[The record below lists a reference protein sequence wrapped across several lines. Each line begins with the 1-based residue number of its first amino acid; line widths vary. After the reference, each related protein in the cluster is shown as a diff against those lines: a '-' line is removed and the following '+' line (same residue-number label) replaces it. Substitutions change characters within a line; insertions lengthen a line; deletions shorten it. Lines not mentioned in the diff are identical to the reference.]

1 MSPRFCVRASP
12 AREKPPGRPWT
23 GRTSVQV
30 RRSTRRRRWHHLPD
44 SQSFSLSIGSCR
56 VTVGVGDGV
65 AQSRWVSGAAG
76 RVTGPGRV
84 INTSYYYSLQTP
96 YIQTPIGLHCC
107 STQTHAKKLG
117 TVRFTTIRKVPRT
130 HEPMARGLVRA
141 NPLLQQGRGHNTPC
155 YLLIQTLCTKFRVTA
170 NYFLLRLITT

>member
-1 MSPRFCVRASP
+1 MYGQARPGKSHPGGLGRARP
-12 AREKPPGRPWT
+12 ASE
-23 GRTSVQV
+23 SA
-30 RRSTRRRRWHHLPD
+30 
-44 SQSFSLSIGSCR
+44 CR
-56 VTVGVGDGV
+56 LG
-65 AQSRWVSGAAG
+65 GAAG
-76 RVTGPGRV
+76 SVTCQTHNLLALAAAGSLLESVMVWPSPGGHGVWGRRVTGPGRV

>member
-1 MSPRFCVRASP
+1 MYGQARPGTRKATRAFNGRAGP
-12 AREKPPGRPWT
+12 ASESAGRL
-23 GRTSVQV
+23 G
-30 RRSTRRRRWHHLPD
+30 
-44 SQSFSLSIGSCR
+44 
-56 VTVGVGDGV
+56 
-65 AQSRWVSGAAG
+65 GAAG
-76 RVTGPGRV
+76 SVTCQTHNLLALAAAGSRLESVMVWPSPGGHGVWGRRVTGPGRV